1 MDMAMHDFIKVKDNI
16 WLNIN
21 NIISIEYYPDGNG
34 IYQYADA
41 YYLIITTSDTN
52 EPYYAYDNKEE
63 AMGII
68 EKLKQHG
75 VILE

>member
-1 MDMAMHDFIKVKDNI
+1 MFNFIKVKDNT

-21 NIISIEYYPDGNG
+21 NIVAIEYYPDGDG
-34 IYQYADA
+34 VYLFVDA
-41 YYLIITTSDTN
+41 YYLIICTLEPN
-52 EPYYAYDNKEE
+52 EPYYVYDDKEE
-63 AMGII
+63 ALDII